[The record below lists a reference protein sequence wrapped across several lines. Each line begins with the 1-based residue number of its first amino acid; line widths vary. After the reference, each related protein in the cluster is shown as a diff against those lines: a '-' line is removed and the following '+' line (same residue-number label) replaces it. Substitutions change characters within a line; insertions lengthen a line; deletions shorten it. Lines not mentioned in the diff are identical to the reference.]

1 MENSISNI
9 WAITLALL
17 RSVVVDKPLPDGFV
31 RALTAEQIASVYQIA
46 CRFDLAHLIAIP
58 LTADE
63 TLKGDRAVEPF
74 RQSMY
79 RAVNRYV
86 QMDYEIGRIGEAFD
100 REKIPYIPLK
110 GAAMRQY
117 YPEPWMRTS
126 CDVDILVHTEDTERA
141 SAFLIQSLSY
151 VQTGR
156 TPHDISFKAPG
167 NVHIEL
173 HHGLVESDRA
183 ARASEILAGVWENAA
198 TADNTCRWV
207 MSDEMFYFYHIAHMT
222 KHFENGGCGVRPFID
237 LWILNHKLTF
247 DRAKRESLLRDGG
260 LLKFAEGCKSLSEVW
275 FGEAEP
281 DELTDRLEQYVL
293 GGGMYGNIEN
303 MVAVQKNQD
312 GGRIRYI
319 FKRLF
324 MPYEKL
330 KNVYPILQRHKWL
343 TPVMGVRRWYD
354 MIATGRM
361 NRTVRELQS
370 LKSDG
375 GDSGIARL
383 LRELELN
390 GN

>member
-17 RSVVVDKPLPDGFV
+17 RSVVADRPLPDGFL

-46 CRFDLAHLIAIP
+46 CRFDLAHLIAVP

-63 TLKGDRAVEPF
+63 TLKGDRTVEPF
-74 RQSMY
+74 RQAMY

-86 QMDYEIGRIGEAFD
+86 QMDYEIGRIGEIFG
-100 REKIPYIPLK
+100 REQIPYIPLK
-110 GAAMRQY
+110 GAALRQY
-117 YPEPWMRTS
+117 YHEPWMRTS
-126 CDVDILVHTEDTERA
+126 CDVDILVHESDLSRA
-141 SAFLIQSLSY
+141 VDSLKVSLSY

-173 HHGLVESDRA
+173 HHSLVESDRA
-183 ARASEILAGVWENAA
+183 ARASEILAGVWEKSEAEE
-198 TADNTCRWV
+198 NTCRYA
-207 MSDEMFYFYHIAHMT
+207 MSDEMFYFYHIAHMA
-222 KHFENGGCGVRPFID
+222 KHFENGGCGVRPLLD
-237 LWILNHKLTF
+237 LWILNHRLPF
-247 DRAKRESLLRDGG
+247 DCAKRESLLRDGG
-260 LLKFAEGCKSLSEVW
+260 LLKFAEGCEALSEVW
-275 FGEAEP
+275 FGGAEP
-281 DELTDRLEQYVL
+281 DELTKRLEQYIL
-293 GGGMYGNIEN
+293 GGGMYGKIEN

-312 GGRIRYI
+312 GGRLRYI

-324 MPYEKL
+324 MPYEKI

-343 TPVMGVRRWYD
+343 TPVMEIRRWYD

-361 NRTVRELQS
+361 KRTVCELQS
-370 LKSDG
+370 LKSNG

>member
-1 MENSISNI
+1 MENSTSNI

-17 RSVVVDKPLPDGFV
+17 RSVIADRPLPDGFV
-31 RALTAEQIASVYQIA
+31 RALTTEQIASVYQIA
-46 CRFDLAHLIAIP
+46 CRFDLAHLTALP

-63 TLKGDRAVEPF
+63 TLKGGHTVEPF
-74 RQSMY
+74 RQAMY

-86 QMDYEIGRIGEAFD
+86 QMDYEISRIGEVFD
-100 REKIPYIPLK
+100 REQIAYIQLK

-126 CDVDILVHTEDTERA
+126 CDVDILVHESDLSRA
-141 SAFLIQSLSY
+141 IDCLKSSLSY

-156 TPHDISFKAPG
+156 TAHDVSLDAGK
-167 NVHIEL
+167 VHLEL
-173 HHGLVESDRA
+173 HYDTIEGDRA
-183 ARASEILAGVWENAA
+183 AASNRVLSHIWDHAFPAEGCRYILDDA
-198 TADNTCRWV
+198 
-207 MSDEMFYFYHIAHMT
+207 MFDFYHIAHMA
-222 KHFENGGCGVRPFID
+222 KHFENGGCGVRPFLD
-237 LWILNHKLTF
+237 LWILNHRRPF

-260 LLKFAEGCKSLSEVW
+260 LLKFAEGCEALSDVW
-275 FGEAEP
+275 FDGAEP
-281 DELTDRLEQYVL
+281 DELTKRLEQYIL

-312 GGRIRYI
+312 GGRLRYV